1 MNPQQDAI
9 VIHKEER
16 PAERIRTEY
25 EIVSDDHPLLKQEL
39 AEFDFANPPI
49 DPNQLAADLVD
60 AMLEYGGIGL
70 SANQVGLPHRVFV
83 MKTTPATICFNPR
96 IVDESED
103 KTAIHEGCLSFP
115 GLSIKNIKRS
125 AHIKVR
131 FQKPS
136 GETVTEKYSG
146 LTARVFLHEYDHM
159 QGITFFR
166 RASDLTKG
174 IAINKWKKL
183 KKLVE
188 QKRKMGYK
196 I

>member
-1 MNPQQDAI
+1 MNPQQDEI
-9 VIHKEER
+9 VIHKEEQ
-16 PAERIRTEY
+16 PAERIRAEY
-25 EIVSDDHPLLKQEL
+25 KIVSDDHPLLKQEL

-60 AMLEYGGIGL
+60 TMLEYGGIGL

-96 IVDESED
+96 IVDESAE
-103 KTAIHEGCLSFP
+103 TVPIHEGCLSFP
-115 GLSIKNIKRS
+115 GLSIKNIKRP

-131 FQKPS
+131 FQKPD

-159 QGITFFR
+159 QGITFFN
-166 RASDLTKG
+166 RASNLKRG
-174 IAINKWKKL
+174 SAISEWKRL

-196 I
+196 V